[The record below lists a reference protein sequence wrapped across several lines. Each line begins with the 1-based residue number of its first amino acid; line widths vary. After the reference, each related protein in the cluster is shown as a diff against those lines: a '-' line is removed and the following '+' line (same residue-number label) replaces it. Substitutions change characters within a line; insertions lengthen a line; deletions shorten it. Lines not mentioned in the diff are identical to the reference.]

1 MQATPTGRVLPGR
14 GSLQLEV
21 VPVKNGAIPDIVIR
35 RLPVY
40 VRTLRRLAASGI
52 ASVSSD
58 ELAAHLGVTAAQI
71 RRDLSF
77 FGRFGKQGKGY
88 DVAHLIDEITRILHL
103 DRTWS
108 VALVG
113 FGRLGQA
120 IAHYRG
126 FEEDGFHI
134 VAIFDHNPERIGQV
148 INGAVVLPDHQIE
161 PVVRELGVKIGIIAV
176 PAEAA
181 QQVADRL
188 ISGGVRAILNY
199 APVVLRLPP
208 GIWMREIDPT
218 AALQSLTYYLDPEA
232 IPERVTSTVPCTRS
246 WPGDRGTALGNRSS
260 G

>member
-1 MQATPTGRVLPGR
+1 VYQYVQR
-14 GSLQLEV
+14 EV

-40 VRTLRRLAASGI
+40 VRTLRRLATSGVE
-52 ASVSSD
+52 SVSSD
-58 ELAAHLGVTAAQI
+58 VLAAHLGVTAAQI

-88 DVAHLIDEITRILHL
+88 DVGHLIEEITRILHL
-103 DRTWS
+103 DRTWD

-134 VAIFDHNPERIGQV
+134 VAIFDHNPERIGQT
-148 INGAVVLPDHQIE
+148 INGVVVLPDHQIE

-176 PAEAA
+176 PADAA
-181 QQVADRL
+181 QPVADQL
-188 ISGGVRAILNY
+188 IRGGVRAILNY

-218 AALQSLTYYLDPEA
+218 SALQSLTYYLDPEPA
-232 IPERVTSTVPCTRS
+232 PGSLTTTGTLKRS
-246 WPGDRGTALGNRSS
+246 WPGHLGAAPDNAPCR
-260 G
+260 